1 MDLKVN
7 HNSFIKL
14 KDFFK
19 LLDISVEVDEYS
31 IRNDLLEGVLVVR
44 GKYLKR
50 DNTTEEYYDEKI
62 PFTIAFATNSFEV
75 DDINCLDLEYVAI
88 DGRGVDVSFDIL
100 IKYEDTS
107 VEEAIEVP
115 VEVVLDREANQNEE
129 TLLAQDVEMGKDE
142 NIEEVFEDIEDKE
155 IQTMPLPN
163 EDFEELKE
171 EETKRIDNL
180 LKSTLE
186 IKDDNHPTE
195 EVVIRGLKEEK
206 TSISVCY
213 YKSDNELEKLCN
225 NRGVSLDKVFKN
237 NQKYNIN
244 QYHRVIINEK

>member
-14 KDFFK
+14 KEFFR
-19 LLDISVEVDEYS
+19 LLDISVEVDEYNVK
-31 IRNDLLEGVLVVR
+31 NDLLEGVLLVK

-50 DNTTEEYYDEKI
+50 DNVTEEYFYEKI
-62 PFTIAFATNSFEV
+62 PFTVAFATSGFDVE
-75 DDINCLDLEYVAI
+75 DIDCLDLEYVAI

-100 IKYEDTS
+100 IKYDDFS
-107 VEEAIEVP
+107 FNDAVEVP
-115 VEVVLDREANQNEE
+115 VEIVTQREKEVIESQTISLLEE
-129 TLLAQDVEMGKDE
+129 DNLE
-142 NIEEVFEDIEDKE
+142 KE
-155 IQTMPLPN
+155 LEKELQTSELS
-163 EDFEELKE
+163 DSDYEELKN

-186 IKDDNHPTE
+186 IKDDNLPTE
-195 EVVIRGLKEEK
+195 EVVIRGLKDDK
-206 TSISVCY
+206 SNISVCY
-213 YKSDNELEKLCN
+213 YNSDSELEKVCTDK
-225 NRGVSLDKVFKN
+225 GISLDKVFKS